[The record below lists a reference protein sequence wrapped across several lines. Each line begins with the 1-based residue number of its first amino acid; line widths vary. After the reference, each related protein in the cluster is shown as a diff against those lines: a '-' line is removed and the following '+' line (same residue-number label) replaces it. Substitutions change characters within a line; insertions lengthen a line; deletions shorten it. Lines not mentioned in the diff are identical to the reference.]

1 MNFLITAG
9 STQSAIDRVRC
20 VTSVFTGRTGTSVAR
35 TAWGRGHTVTLAT
48 SRPDTLLEY
57 GINFR
62 DPGERLSIV
71 LFRTYDELA
80 VLLQTQLKAGGFD
93 VVCHAAAGGDYLPAG
108 SFVPIPGTFFNARTG
123 QWEARSG
130 LPTLTEQKGGKIAS
144 SESEVWLRL
153 VRGPKL
159 IDRMRQPWGYTGI
172 LVKFQMQ
179 AGLGDNELIE
189 LSEASRTA
197 SGADLMVTTTLEA
210 VLHTEFL
217 GPLNDRYER
226 VPRRELPDRLIL
238 AVESRYQERI
248 GHG

>member
-20 VTSVFTGRTGTSVAR
+20 VTSVFTGRTGTAAAR

-80 VLLQTQLKAGGFD
+80 VLLQTQLKGGGFD

-108 SFVPIPGTFFNARTG
+108 SFVPIPGTFFNARNG

-130 LPTLTEQKGGKIAS
+130 LPTLTEQKGGKIAT

-159 IDRMRQPWGYTGI
+159 IDRMRQPWGFTGI

-189 LSEASRTA
+189 LAEASRIA

-210 VLHTEFL
+210 ALHTEFL